1 MSVFGVIPVCIFLHL
16 DWIRRDG
23 VSFRIQSKCGK
34 IRTRV
39 TSNMDTFHEVSIC
52 RSRNPTFHFVPTF
65 PKYNLQRNIFVVRIF
80 RSYPWKR
87 TVSLESAGCMFS
99 FTMQPKSNISFLLF
113 FFFSFF
119 FAHRRM
125 LVLKRRKNEKKILKN
140 AASMR
145 KWLFLYK
152 FRENDSYQ
160 ESDIEFIF
168 NYMQCISKNSVYKL
182 SHA

>member
-99 FTMQPKSNISFLLF
+99 FTMQPNSNISFLLF
-113 FFFSFF
+113 FYFSFF

-125 LVLKRRKNEKKILKN
+125 LVLKRRKNEKKFWK
-140 AASMR
+140 MR
-145 KWLFLYK
+145 LLC
-152 FRENDSYQ
+152 ENDYFY
-160 ESDIEFIF
+160 INFGKMTVI
-168 NYMQCISKNSVYKL
+168 KK
-182 SHA
+182 AT

>member
-1 MSVFGVIPVCIFLHL
+1 MREKCPYLELFWSVFSRTWTEYGETEYLSEF
-16 DWIRRDG
+16 
-23 VSFRIQSKCGK
+23 QSKCGK
-34 IRTRV
+34 IRTTE

-80 RSYPWKR
+80 RSYTWKR

-119 FAHRRM
+119 FLHIEECM
-125 LVLKRRKNEKKILKN
+125 FWKNEKMKKN
-140 AASMR
+140 FEKCGFYAKM
-145 KWLFLYK
+145 
-152 FRENDSYQ
+152 
-160 ESDIEFIF
+160 IIFI
-168 NYMQCISKNSVYKL
+168 
-182 SHA
+182 